1 MSNQVIKVRTNES
14 IIGKLK
20 NAFTSP
26 GCVLTEAMQ
35 NARRAGASKVEFSY
49 LHEDALM
56 IVDDGTG
63 ISDLADFLT
72 LAGSGWSEEVV
83 QQEGAFGMGSFSML
97 YYCDWLRVESNGQCF
112 QGYTQDILNGME
124 IPVISSSVTSGT
136 KIELYGYEISDENNA
151 SRIEQTLIQLAKGFS
166 IPVFYDG
173 EELERP
179 YSLDKCEQAFITTDI
194 GKIAVS
200 DLDSDLETLKN
211 RFSFGYGTTSSRL
224 FFQGLPVG
232 ESSGNHIRFHSNIV
246 HLDESQ
252 FSVRMPD
259 RDVLIDHDSQSQK
272 VKDAVRKLWLDK
284 LTELKGK
291 LAPAVFVD
299 NFAQTLK
306 DWGASEMLNDMD
318 VVPGDVLYQVT
329 GLPERGDTMTCDE
342 FTTSLD
348 ATTRQELEASNQKI
362 LFIEDD
368 YGDEAYQ
375 VHQYAYHTGAF
386 CVDDPTLRVLHSGHW
401 LRNMLMP
408 ITEEDIDV
416 LAEKPNREG
425 QFSGHIGFGYQCCES
440 YKVSGPLG
448 DAEVTDECYAVNQD
462 LMLIPMHALDGEDVK
477 LIGDYRDENDSLD
490 DLALDQD
497 VDRFQALLY
506 LLNQSREEGILSLL
520 RTVGLTGFDLQ
531 GQRLLV
537 EFDDSGLPEKV
548 SLPESDAA

>member
-1 MSNQVIKVRTNES
+1 MTDQKIKVRTNES

-26 GCVLTEAMQ
+26 SCVLTEAMQ

-49 LHEDALM
+49 LHEDAIK
-56 IVDDGTG
+56 IVDDGAG

-72 LAGSGWSEEVV
+72 LAGSGWSEDVV
-83 QQEGAFGMGSFSML
+83 QREGAFGIGSFSML

-124 IPVISSSVTSGT
+124 IPVITSSVTSGT

-151 SRIEQTLIQLAKGFS
+151 SRIERALIHLAQGFS

-173 EELERP
+173 NELERP
-179 YSLDKCEQAFITTDI
+179 YSLDECEQKFITTDI
-194 GKIAVS
+194 GKIVVS
-200 DLDSDLETLKN
+200 DLDSDLDALKR
-211 RFSFGYGTTSSRL
+211 RFSVGYGTKSSRL
-224 FFQGLPVG
+224 FFQGLPV
-232 ESSGNHIRFHSNIV
+232 SSSSDNFRFDSNIV

-272 VKDAVRKLWLDK
+272 VKDAIRNLWLEK

-291 LAPAVFVD
+291 LEPAVFVD
-299 NFAQTLK
+299 NFAHTLR
-306 DWGASEMLNDMD
+306 DWGMSEMLNDMD
-318 VVPGDVLYQVT
+318 VVPSGVLYQVT
-329 GLPERGDTMTCDE
+329 QTPEMGDE
-342 FTTSLD
+342 FTCNFTTRLN
-348 ATTRQELEASNQKI
+348 ATTRQELESSNPKI

-368 YGDEAYQ
+368 YGDDGYQ
-375 VHQYAYHTGAF
+375 VHQYAFHTGAL
-386 CVDDPTLRVLHSGHW
+386 CVDDATLQVLHSGHW
-401 LRNMLMP
+401 LRKMLID
-408 ITEEDIDV
+408 ITNADINV
-416 LAEKPNREG
+416 LVEKPGREG
-425 QFSGHIGFGYQCCES
+425 QFTGHVYFGYQCCES

-448 DAEVTDECYAVNQD
+448 EVEVTTDCYAVD
-462 LMLIPMHALDGEDVK
+462 EDMMLIPMQALAGEDVK
-477 LIGDYRDENDSLD
+477 LIGNYRDENGSFD
-490 DLALDQD
+490 DVTCDQD

-520 RTVGLTGFDLQ
+520 RTIGLTGFDLQ